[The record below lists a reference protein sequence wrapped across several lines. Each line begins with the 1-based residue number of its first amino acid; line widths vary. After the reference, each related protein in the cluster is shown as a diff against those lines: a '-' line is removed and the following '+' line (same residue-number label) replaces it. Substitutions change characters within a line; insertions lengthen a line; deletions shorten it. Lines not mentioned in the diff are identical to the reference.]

1 MVVVGC
7 DVISGGRDVFG
18 GDRDVI
24 GGGRDVIGGG
34 CDVTGCEPTSAE
46 ILFGLASDLE
56 GCLVFFRGLDFS
68 RDVFGQPSSVRW

>member
-18 GDRDVI
+18 GDRDVF
-24 GGGRDVIGGG
+24 GGDRDVIGGG

-68 RDVFGQPSSVRW
+68 RDVFGHPSSVRW